1 MARNVAAAALAVAVF
16 LAQVDVAWAQR
27 SRGSVSGASRGTY
40 SRSGDTGSWE
50 GQRASGSRTVT
61 QTGEGYNVNKQVET
75 QGGYSKDVNKDVN
88 TEDRSIDRSSTATNP
103 WGQSVS
109 RDRTAQNQG
118 GYASIQGSAGT
129 STGREASGDFVAG
142 RNAYGQPAYAGT
154 VNTKYNGNYATAG
167 ARNPYGGWTT
177 ATAGPYGGK
186 VTTTLPSGYRTS
198 TYYGRSYYTYGGAY
212 YRPYS
217 YGGVHYYYPVPPP
230 YYCYYESPPVGAT
243 ILMVAGATYLVSK
256 SGSYSKQTTGSDGKV
271 VYQSVPAPAGAALSV
286 LPAERVL
293 VTVSGTTYY
302 LASNTFYRRTME
314 GAQERFV
321 VVTPPAGVVFVA
333 ALPADF
339 EVVQLNTMYFRTG
352 GRYYVPFLAA
362 DGRESYVM
370 VDAPPQPPA
379 GTPAPST
386 GASPITGPA
395 AVSQSDAAAPAAA
408 VRTIDETLTVPQ
420 GTLILARPASD
431 VLASSASV
439 GDRFRA
445 YLDQDL
451 SAGGRLIAARGSKAY
466 GQVTAV
472 DRKRGTLSVTLT
484 DLAIG
489 DQIVKVGTGPY
500 SVPGG
505 AMRAQSPQP
514 FTLSAAVQVHVM
526 TNVAVR

>member
-1 MARNVAAAALAVAVF
+1 MARTFAAVIAVGFV
-16 LAQVDVAWAQR
+16 LVHTDPAWAQR
-27 SRGSVSGASRGTY
+27 SRGSVSHSRGSTSAEGRYGGSASR
-40 SRSGDTGSWE
+40 SVS
-50 GQRASGSRTVT
+50 
-61 QTGEGYNVNKQVET
+61 QTDSGYNVNKQVTT
-75 QGGYSKDVNKDVN
+75 QSGASKEVNKDIN
-88 TEDRSIDRSSTATNP
+88 TEDRSVERSSTATNA
-103 WGQSVS
+103 WGQSAS
-109 RDRTAQNQG
+109 RDRTVQNEG
-118 GYASIQGSAGT
+118 GYASIEGSAST
-129 STGREASGDFVAG
+129 STGRSASAEGVAG

-154 VNTKYNGNYATAG
+154 VNTKYNGTYATAG

-256 SGSYSKQTTGSDGKV
+256 SGSYSKQTTGGDGKV
-271 VYQSVPAPAGAALSV
+271 VYQSVPAPAGAALPV

-302 LASNTFYRRTME
+302 LASNTFYRRVAQ
-314 GAQERFV
+314 GAQEQFV

-339 EVVQLNTMYFRTG
+339 DVVQLNTMYFRTG
-352 GRYYVPFLAA
+352 GQYYVPFLSP
-362 DGRESYVM
+362 DGKEMYVM
-370 VDAPPQPPA
+370 VDPPPQP
-379 GTPAPST
+379 T
-386 GASPITGPA
+386 GASP
-395 AVSQSDAAAPAAA
+395 APAAPQPAGPAVPASQADAAGPAPA
-408 VRTIDETLTVPQ
+408 VRTIAETLTLPQ

-431 VLASSASV
+431 VLAASASA

-451 SAGGRLIAARGSKAY
+451 SAGGRLIAARGSKVY

-489 DQIVKVGTGPY
+489 DQIVRVGTEAY

-514 FTLSAAVQVHVM
+514 FTLAAAVQVHVM